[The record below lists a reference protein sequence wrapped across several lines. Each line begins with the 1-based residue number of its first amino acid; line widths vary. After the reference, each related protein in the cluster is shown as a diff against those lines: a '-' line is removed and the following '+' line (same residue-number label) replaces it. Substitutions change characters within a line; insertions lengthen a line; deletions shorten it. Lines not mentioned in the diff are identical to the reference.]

1 MSCGQGQ
8 KDPRGPARPPG
19 FPVRA
24 LPMAPRRGRNPA
36 TSRGRGAG
44 GGSLGG
50 GRGGSSAHRTELL
63 SPGRKRKL
71 TGPRTTRR
79 HRARVSEGRGVLG
92 LPRAVRS
99 LCSRTQMGRLRGAGL
114 RGCRAQRSDQPA
126 ASVTN
131 PLAPSAIGKECGQV
145 TSCGAAASC
154 SRTQRPRR
162 EGQTRSPGAA
172 EARTADGHL
181 QPSGRPGPQPPG
193 PDCHLE
199 KRTWGPWG
207 WAG

>member
-92 LPRAVRS
+92 LPRAARS
-99 LCSRTQMGRLRGAGL
+99 LRSQTQMGRLRGAGL

-154 SRTQRPRR
+154 SRTRRPRR

-181 QPSGRPGPQPPG
+181 QPSGRPGP
-193 PDCHLE
+193 
-199 KRTWGPWG
+199 
-207 WAG
+207 